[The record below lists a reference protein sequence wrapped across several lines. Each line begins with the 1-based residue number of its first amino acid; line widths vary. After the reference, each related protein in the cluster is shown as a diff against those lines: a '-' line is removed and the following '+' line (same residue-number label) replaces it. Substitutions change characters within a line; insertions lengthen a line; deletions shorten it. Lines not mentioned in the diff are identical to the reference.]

1 MGNNNNNS
9 LEAENEQQDIEEC
22 LNEEDWDEVDSSLK
36 PASAKEELCDKKRA
50 QVRRNIEEIQE
61 KRRLKELLGDDYDL

>member
-9 LEAENEQQDIEEC
+9 LEAENESQDIEEC
-22 LNEEDWDEVDSSLK
+22 LNEDWDEEGSSLK
-36 PASAKEELCDKKRA
+36 PASTKEKLCDKKRA
-50 QVRRNIEEIQE
+50 QIRRNIEELQE